1 MSIRHGYLIAFLRS
15 ISLPKQLQTLVPLPL
30 YAGLTNAEQLQ
41 VFETTARGYRKVVIA
56 TNEAEVRGLA
66 VMRGSA
72 AHLT

>member
-1 MSIRHGYLIAFLRS
+1 MSTLLCRLIAILKP
-15 ISLPKQLQTLVPLPL
+15 ISLPKHLQTLVPLPL

-56 TNEAEVRGLA
+56 TNVAEVRELV
-66 VMRGSA
+66 VMRGSS

>member
-1 MSIRHGYLIAFLRS
+1 MSIRLGYLIAFLRS
-15 ISLPKQLQTLVPLPL
+15 ISLPKQLQTLVSLPL

-56 TNEAEVRGLA
+56 TNVAEVRELA
-66 VMRGSA
+66 VMVGSS